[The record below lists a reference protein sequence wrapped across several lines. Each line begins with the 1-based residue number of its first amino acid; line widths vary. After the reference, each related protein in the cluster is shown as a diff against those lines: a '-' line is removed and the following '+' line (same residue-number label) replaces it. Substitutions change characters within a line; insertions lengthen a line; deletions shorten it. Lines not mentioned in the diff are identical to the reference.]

1 MPADAEDAGPTKKN
15 EVAKPPDGG
24 DGKAL
29 APTGR
34 STRAQK
40 KQLLREAKER
50 LAEWSF
56 FAAHDPGEPI
66 RIVVEGDSIGATS
79 GDGEAIGTMILRA
92 SKLLRAF
99 GTTPML
105 EQLQFGSSVELEFR
119 APETEV
125 TSATNKL
132 AEARRLAAAAG
143 PSPTPEQSKEI
154 DLTLG
159 GAVTSILVAA
169 QAASD
174 LVSVPSQD
182 AAEAA
187 VAYGTQVAEAYKTL
201 ASAVA
206 KADVTLTID
215 VPDHEPVQLTAP
227 KALRVAEEL
236 REATETIEQEITAFG
251 VLSIADQEQHG
262 FGLRLD
268 PDARRHPFLRRKRV
282 VHGTYLPA
290 IEHQIREQGLWGNE
304 VRATLL
310 VVRDPIVSTSS
321 IRPQRF
327 VLRAVEPR
335 FK

>member
-132 AEARRLAAAAG
+132 AEARRLARLLGHAI
-143 PSPTPEQSKEI
+143 SEQSKRLI
-154 DLTLG
+154 SLW
-159 GAVTSILVAA
+159 
-169 QAASD
+169 
-174 LVSVPSQD
+174 
-182 AAEAA
+182 AE
-187 VAYGTQVAEAYKTL
+187 
-201 ASAVA
+201 
-206 KADVTLTID
+206 
-215 VPDHEPVQLTAP
+215 
-227 KALRVAEEL
+227 R
-236 REATETIEQEITAFG
+236 
-251 VLSIADQEQHG
+251 
-262 FGLRLD
+262 
-268 PDARRHPFLRRKRV
+268 
-282 VHGTYLPA
+282 
-290 IEHQIREQGLWGNE
+290 
-304 VRATLL
+304 
-310 VVRDPIVSTSS
+310 
-321 IRPQRF
+321 
-327 VLRAVEPR
+327 
-335 FK
+335 